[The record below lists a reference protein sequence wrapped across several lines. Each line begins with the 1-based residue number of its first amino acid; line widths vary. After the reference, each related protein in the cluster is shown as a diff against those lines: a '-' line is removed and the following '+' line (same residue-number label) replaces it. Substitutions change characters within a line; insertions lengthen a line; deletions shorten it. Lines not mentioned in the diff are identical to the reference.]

1 MPKQRNIRVRNSDR
15 ELIQKLNK
23 RVSSK
28 KSRLRKKGIEID
40 EFQTQGVT
48 TFNTRAEF
56 NAYVQRME
64 RFTNPHNLSHQYIKT
79 ANDLVLTK
87 KELNAYEREIKR
99 INAAKQKRRKQIE
112 KLDATIQGKDMGTTV
127 GDMIGYTKNQ
137 KYGGLTPLTKDI
149 NVFQSKEHFK
159 MYMENLKENFKGNFL
174 KRRDALYKEN
184 YLKGIANIHGKDSD
198 LYKIV
203 DKTSLKSFMHL
214 YYTEF
219 ITEMTYLYDKV
230 LRMAVHDA
238 VFNIFKENAQQ

>member
-1 MPKQRNIRVRNSDR
+1 VSKQRNIRVRGVDR

-64 RFTNPHNLSHQYIKT
+64 RFTNPHNLNHQYLKT

-87 KELNAYEREIKR
+87 KEVNEYERQIKR
-99 INAAKQKRRKQIE
+99 INAIKARKQKEIE
-112 KLDATIQGKDMGTTV
+112 KLNVRNLGADTGTTV
-127 GDMIGYTKNQ
+127 GKMGAYTQNK
-137 KYGGLTPLTKDI
+137 KFGGLTPLTKNID
-149 NVFQSKEHFK
+149 VFQSREDFK
-159 MYMENLKENFKGNFL
+159 KYIENMKENFKGDFL
-174 KRRDALYKEN
+174 KKRDALYKEN
-184 YLKGIANIHGKDSD
+184 YLKAIANIHGTDSK

-203 DKTSLKSFMHL
+203 DKTSIKRFMNL
-214 YYTEF
+214 YYTENL
-219 ITEMTYLYDKV
+219 TEMTYLYDPN
-230 LRMAVHDA
+230 LRNAIHDE
-238 VFNIFKENAQQ
+238 VYNIFKEINK

>member
-1 MPKQRNIRVRNSDR
+1 MSKQSSIRVRSQDR

-40 EFQTQGVT
+40 AFQTQGVT

-64 RFTNPHNLSHQYIKT
+64 RFTNPHNLSHQYVKT

-87 KELNAYEREIKR
+87 KELNEYERHIKR
-99 INAAKQKRRKQIE
+99 VNAMKEKRRKEIE
-112 KLDATIQGKDMGTTV
+112 KLDATLQGKVTGTTL
-127 GDMIGYTKNQ
+127 GQMAGYTKNQ
-137 KYGGLTPLTKDI
+137 KYGGLAPLGSNID
-149 NVFQSKEHFK
+149 VFRSKTDFKRYLETSKEHFK
-159 MYMENLKENFKGNFL
+159 GDFIKK
-174 KRRDALYKEN
+174 RDALYKEN
-184 YLKGIANIHGKDSD
+184 YLKGIKNIHGKDSD

-203 DKTSLKSFMHL
+203 NKTSLKSFMQL

-230 LRMAVHDA
+230 LRMEVYNE
-238 VFNIFKENAQQ
+238 VLRIFKENKK